1 MLRRFDELERKQE
14 EQLAKHDTTN
24 GKLEDQALT
33 IQSIEESLD
42 LISSKYD
49 EVLKTLETQNQEVKE
64 LKKKATDMEAQLIA
78 KDTRLSQLEME
89 VNRMESY
96 SRRNNLEIH
105 GIKCHE
111 REDLRAVINS
121 LAGRLELPLPR
132 NEEVEVVHS
141 IKGKADAEAPILVRF
156 TKRET
161 REKWLAKRNMLKHE
175 NIYINENLTHLA
187 KKLRWMAKRQA
198 TEKHYKYVWV
208 RNGRIFVRK
217 IEGAPVILVENE
229 ADLRKIT

>member
-24 GKLEDQALT
+24 GKLEEQALT
-33 IQSIEESLD
+33 IQSIEESLY

-49 EVLKTLETQNQEVKE
+49 EVLKTLETPNQEVKE
-64 LKKKATDMEAQLIA
+64 LKKKTMDMEAQLIA
-78 KDTRLSQLEME
+78 KNIRLSQLEME

-96 SRRNNLEIH
+96 SRR
-105 GIKCHE
+105 
-111 REDLRAVINS
+111 
-121 LAGRLELPLPR
+121 RLELSLPSI
-132 NEEVEVVHS
+132 EEVGVVHR

-208 RNGRIFVRK
+208 RNGPIFVKK